1 MTHHTAVTGR
11 LAPAVRVSLVAA
23 ALIAAAC
30 VAEADGSKSWRE
42 RLNIFGD
49 FRLRYEANTE
59 VVDGPDPDR
68 GVLRF
73 RLVGS
78 YRPVDTLELGVRLVT
93 GNPDNPRTNDVD
105 ISDFFDDPQLSF
117 DRAYVMLG
125 NDKGFAT
132 VGKMINP
139 FATTELVWDGDVNP
153 AGVAGGA
160 GVFPKAGL
168 LVGGTAMYMV
178 VDEEA
183 IDSGSTMWGG
193 QLKLIRSIGSGRELT
208 IAAAYWDYDISG
220 LSSPLEATSYR
231 GNLLTPDGTSFLSD
245 FDLLDLRIALS
256 LPVAIPKFPLLLVA
270 DVVKNLGAAVDEDEG
285 FELDVTAG
293 QPWTRRRFV
302 FRYGYA
308 QCETDAVFG
317 TLSNDNLP
325 VATNYRNHTLKAA
338 YGLFENTTL
347 SWTWYYFRQ
356 LHGESTGYRSR
367 VRLDLM
373 VRF

>member
-1 MTHHTAVTGR
+1 
-11 LAPAVRVSLVAA
+11 
-23 ALIAAAC
+23 
-30 VAEADGSKSWRE
+30 
-42 RLNIFGD
+42 
-49 FRLRYEANTE
+49 
-59 VVDGPDPDR
+59 VDGPDPDR

-73 RLVGS
+73 RLVGG
-78 YRPVDTLELGVRLVT
+78 YRPIDSLEFGVRLVT

-125 NDKGFAT
+125 NNKGFAT

-153 AGVAGGA
+153 TALAGGVG
-160 GVFPKAGL
+160 GVRVVGL
-168 LVGGTAMYMV
+168 KVAGTAMYMV
-178 VDEEA
+178 VEEEA

-193 QLKLIRSIGSGRELT
+193 QLKLTRSIGSSRELT

-220 LSSPLEATSYR
+220 VSAPAGATSYR
-231 GNLLTPDGTSFLSD
+231 GNLLAPDGSTFLSD
-245 FDLLDLRIALS
+245 FNLADLTIVWTLS
-256 LPVAIPKFPLLLVA
+256 AAIPGYPMQIAA
-270 DVVKNLGAAVDEDEG
+270 DCVKNLGADGNQDLGFGVD
-285 FELDVTAG
+285 VVAG
-293 QPWTRRRFV
+293 QPWTKRRFV

-308 QCETDAVFG
+308 QCDTDAVFG

-325 VATNYRNHTLKAA
+325 LATNYRSHTLRSD
-338 YGLFENTTL
+338 YGVLDDL
-347 SWTWYYFRQ
+347 SLSLTWYYFRQ
-356 LHGESTGYRSR
+356 LQGDSTGYRSR